1 MTGFQPPCSNP
12 LQGPGGAAHAGAQ
25 VAPPCTADHHWVQVV
40 AGADLSPEPVLCP
53 PRAQGPE
60 TVCGLGDLLT
70 VLAAP
75 PPQDGELTPSVS
87 SLMEDTC
94 QAAVTVSG

>member
-1 MTGFQPPCSNP
+1 MTGFQPPCSDP
-12 LQGPGGAAHAGAQ
+12 QQGPGGAAQAGAQ
-25 VAPPCTADHHWVQVV
+25 VAPPCL
-40 AGADLSPEPVLCP
+40 ADLSPEPALCP

-60 TVCGLGDLLT
+60 PVCGLGDLLT